1 MDEKEQLDYLTRA
14 LRKSADPQIN
24 DRDKSKD
31 ELIAELQRLRKR
43 LAQVETIDQGVIENC
58 QRADVER
65 LQQMFQLIIDTIPV
79 SIWWKDRESRFL
91 GCNIKVAQAAGFTDP
106 NELIGKTD
114 YDCPWKKEESDWF
127 VEWDR
132 KVMETNRPHRHIIE
146 PKFTAEGRQV
156 WLDTTKVPLHDADGN
171 VVGTLGTY
179 EDITERKEAEVAL
192 QRANDELAATLE
204 ELQTAHTLLEERV
217 SARTRELEERN
228 LQLNEL
234 SVELIK
240 ARDQAMEASQYKS
253 MFLANMSHEIRTP
266 LNSVVAVTELLLKTR
281 LDGEQIEFANIVQN
295 SSRALL
301 DIVQDILDFSKIEAG
316 KVELVIDQFDM
327 RTVLKSVLDLSSA
340 KAAEKDLVLTRKI
353 VGDLPVPLYGDASRL
368 KQVLIN
374 LVSNAI
380 KFTNEGEIE
389 VLVDVEDVTEKDCL
403 IRFTVND
410 TGIGLSEDTAARLFE
425 PFTQAD
431 GSITRRFGGTGLG
444 LSISKELVHLM
455 NGEIGVSG
463 KEGEGST
470 FWFEV
475 RLNFAPEATFVS
487 SPELFETVFS
497 SVNTDSPPPS
507 RLSSESKIQVL
518 VADDSPLNRTVALLV
533 LKHLGMEGHA
543 VSNGEEAI
551 QAIEDRRFDLVLMDC
566 QMPLLDGFETSRRI
580 RKKEKSGKIRIPII
594 ALTAQA
600 VDGDREK
607 CLEAGMDDYI
617 TKPITPTRLSVVL
630 SRWVPLDV
638 VASDA

>member
-1 MDEKEQLDYLTRA
+1 MNEKEQLDYLTRA
-14 LRKSADPQIN
+14 LRKSADPQRA

-43 LAQVETIDQGVIENC
+43 LAEVEPVEVQIYEGRE
-58 QRADVER
+58 RADVER

-79 SIWWKDRESRFL
+79 SIWWKDKESRFL
-91 GCNIKVAQAAGFTDP
+91 GCNIKVAQAAGFNDP
-106 NELIGKTD
+106 HELIGKTD

-146 PKFTAEGRQV
+146 PKLTAEGRQV
-156 WLDTTKVPLHDADGN
+156 WLDTTKVPLHDSDGN

-192 QRANDELAATLE
+192 QEAHNELADTVE
-204 ELQTAHTLLEERV
+204 ELRKAHFLLEERV
-217 SARTRELEERN
+217 KERTRELEERN
-228 LQLNEL
+228 LQLNDL
-234 SVELIK
+234 SGELIQ

-266 LNSVVAVTELLLKTR
+266 LNSVVAVTELLLKTS
-281 LDGEQIEFANIVQN
+281 LNGEQIEFANIIQN

-316 KVELVIDQFDM
+316 KVELVPDLFDL
-327 RTVLKSVLDLSSA
+327 RNLLKSVIDLSGA
-340 KAAEKDLVLTRKI
+340 KAAEKDLVLTSRI
-353 VGDLPVPLYGDASRL
+353 VGDMPVPLLGDASRL
-368 KQVLIN
+368 KQVLLN

-380 KFTNEGEIE
+380 KFTNEGKIDVVLSVDEIT
-389 VLVDVEDVTEKDCL
+389 DKDCA
-403 IRFTVND
+403 IKFTVRD
-410 TGIGLSEDTAARLFE
+410 TGIGLSEDNAAKLFE

-470 FWFEV
+470 FWFKL
-475 RLNFAPEATFVS
+475 RLDLAPETTLVS
-487 SPELFETVFS
+487 SSELVQS
-497 SVNTDSPPPS
+497 QTDDVENEGPIPS

-566 QMPLLDGFETSRRI
+566 QMPLLDGFETARRI
-580 RKKEKSGKIRIPII
+580 RKKAIPSKVRIPII

-638 VASDA
+638 VTSD

>member
-1 MDEKEQLDYLTRA
+1 MNEKEQLDYLTRA
-14 LRKSADPQIN
+14 LRKSADPQRA

-43 LAQVETIDQGVIENC
+43 LAEVEPVEVQIYEGCE
-58 QRADVER
+58 RADVER

-79 SIWWKDRESRFL
+79 SIWWKDKESRFL
-91 GCNIKVAQAAGFTDP
+91 GCNIKVAQAAGFNDP
-106 NELIGKTD
+106 HELIGKTD

-132 KVMETNRPHRHIIE
+132 KVMETNRPYRHIIE
-146 PKFTAEGRQV
+146 PKLTAEGRQV
-156 WLDTTKVPLHDADGN
+156 WLDTTKVPLHDSDGN

-192 QRANDELAATLE
+192 QEAHNELADTVE
-204 ELQTAHTLLEERV
+204 ELRKAHSLLEERV
-217 SARTRELEERN
+217 KERTRELEERN
-228 LQLNEL
+228 LQLNDL
-234 SVELIK
+234 SGELIQ

-281 LDGEQIEFANIVQN
+281 LNGEQIEFANIIQN

-316 KVELVIDQFDM
+316 KVELVPDLFDL
-327 RTVLKSVLDLSSA
+327 RNLLKSVIDLSGA
-340 KAAEKDLVLTRKI
+340 KAAEKDLVLTSRI
-353 VGDLPVPLYGDASRL
+353 VGDMPVPLLGDASRL
-368 KQVLIN
+368 KQVLLN

-380 KFTNEGEIE
+380 KFTNDGKIDVVLSIDEIT
-389 VLVDVEDVTEKDCL
+389 DKDCA
-403 IRFTVND
+403 IKFTVRD
-410 TGIGLSEDTAARLFE
+410 TGIGLSQDNAAKLFE

-470 FWFEV
+470 FWFKL
-475 RLNFAPEATFVS
+475 RLDLAPEATLVS
-487 SPELFETVFS
+487 SSALVLRQ
-497 SVNTDSPPPS
+497 TDDIENEGPIPS

-566 QMPLLDGFETSRRI
+566 QMPLLDGFETARRI
-580 RKKEKSGKIRIPII
+580 RKKEIPSKVRIPII

-638 VASDA
+638 VTSD